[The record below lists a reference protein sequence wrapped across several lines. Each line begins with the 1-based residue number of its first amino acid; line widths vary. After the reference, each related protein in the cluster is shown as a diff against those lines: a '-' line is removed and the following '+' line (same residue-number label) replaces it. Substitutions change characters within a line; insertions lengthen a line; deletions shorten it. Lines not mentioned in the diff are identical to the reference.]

1 MKVRKLMWIILLLAI
16 VAAPCLAEETVTCPE
31 CGAENP
37 AGANYCSECG
47 AEIASV
53 TEVSADSNAK
63 HYSWSTALLG
73 NLLPGLGY
81 FLIDEP
87 WWGVA
92 ELGLM
97 GIGTGLVIIG
107 VNETSGFLGGLD
119 EMIYGFTIM
128 GAAWLGGLIHA
139 PLLAAY
145 KNEQAGYSLSLEP
158 GLMLAADGSALPAL
172 TLDLRF

>member
-16 VAAPCLAEETVTCPE
+16 VAVPCLAEETVTCPE

-87 WWGVA
+87 GWALA
-92 ELGLM
+92 ELGVM
-97 GIGTGLVIIG
+97 GAGTALIIIG
-107 VNETSGFLGGLD
+107 SQETGFMGGFGEIISGFIVISG
-119 EMIYGFTIM
+119 
-128 GAAWLGGLIHA
+128 AWLGGLIHA

-145 KNEQAGYSLSLEP
+145 KNERAGYSLSLEP